1 MISLLMFIGEYEQFD
16 DEEVYRYL
24 QEIPGVSELKRGC
37 FVGAVLQCHYDFNG
51 DSTIVRLSDDLGT
64 ITAAGTGDASLQ
76 VALELQRRETRP
88 IRVTDFGY
96 NFDLSLGDMHGLE
109 EFRQKITAANV
120 EEVEVT

>member
-1 MISLLMFIGEYEQFD
+1 MNSLLMFVGEHVQFD

-24 QEIPGVSELKRGC
+24 QEIPGVSGLNRGR
-37 FVGAVLQCHYDFNG
+37 FIGAVLQCHYDFNG
-51 DSTIVRLSDDLGT
+51 DSTIVRLSDDLRT
-64 ITAAGTGDASLQ
+64 VTAAGTGDASLQ

-88 IRVTDFGY
+88 MRVTDFGY
-96 NFDLSLGDMHGLE
+96 NFDLSLKGVHGLE